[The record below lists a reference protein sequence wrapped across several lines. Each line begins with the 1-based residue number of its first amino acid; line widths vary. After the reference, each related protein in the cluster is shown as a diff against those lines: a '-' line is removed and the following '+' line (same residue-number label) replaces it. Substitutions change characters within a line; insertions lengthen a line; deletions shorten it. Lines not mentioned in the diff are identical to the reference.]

1 MKSFVA
7 VLIAITFLISG
18 CCGTPTQIPVAIPM
32 AILSLPDLPKLSHEQ
47 ENMIPDEAYDVLVE
61 RDEMLLQHIETING
75 MIEIHNS
82 IAQ

>member
-1 MKSFVA
+1 
-7 VLIAITFLISG
+7 
-18 CCGTPTQIPVAIPM
+18 M

-47 ENMIPDEAYDVLVE
+47 ENMIPDEAYDILVE